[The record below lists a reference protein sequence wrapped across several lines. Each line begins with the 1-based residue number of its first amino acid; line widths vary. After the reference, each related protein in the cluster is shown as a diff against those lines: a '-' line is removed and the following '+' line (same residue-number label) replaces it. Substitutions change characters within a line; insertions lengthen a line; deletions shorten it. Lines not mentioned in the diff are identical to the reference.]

1 MRFFSHRSENFFLI
15 AARTIENIQYPNLL
29 LYKLFPFL

>member
-1 MRFFSHRSENFFLI
+1 MRLFSHHSENFFI

-29 LYKLFPFL
+29 LYKIFPFL